1 MEDKLFLACEG
12 GLFSKLTTAKYR
24 YGFMYQLRLGC
35 GYLEHATKG
44 SYQTLSSKKQAPLIV
59 SQSPFLKKSMN
70 I

>member
-35 GYLEHATKG
+35 GYLEHATKVAIK
-44 SYQTLSSKKQAPLIV
+44 LCPVKNKL
-59 SQSPFLKKSMN
+59 L
-70 I
+70 